1 MKKIFTLLAGVLFA
15 LGAQAQTLLDF
26 EQSQT
31 IGIELSG
38 STTITDVKLKA
49 NTLSTPGIKFDGSY
63 QKDGAM
69 TDKYA
74 VLTTDGGFKAGDVVT
89 IAGAFNNTDDNKQ
102 AAVDLFT
109 LEGTTP
115 TVLFNSGLFINGR
128 TVEDMPTP
136 VTYTLTEDVEK
147 LYIGRNGNTA
157 TFVTTLK
164 VVRGGTETDITEP
177 DPVLPPT
184 AATTWNFSVL
194 SSTDQANLDADTENW
209 KFDEEKSRYTYIPSF
224 TSEQGKANNIVLKAN
239 GAELEILNGLYVGR
253 DGSIEANKFGIDLEK
268 GFNLPGSKY
277 RIIIPNLA
285 KDDEIKIR
293 ITGSADG
300 SRGVTLTGV
309 GTENSVASVDKAV
322 AEGTFTVAA
331 NGNII
336 IETTG
341 GLTVNALSVNAEL
354 PEEVADGISAL
365 KAETVEGNGVIY
377 NLQGQRVDANYRG
390 VIIKNGHKVVIK

>member
-15 LGAQAQTLLDF
+15 LGAQAQTLVDF
-26 EQSQT
+26 EQRQDY
-31 IGIELSG
+31 GIELSG
-38 STTITDVKLKA
+38 STTIANVKLKA

-89 IAGAFNNTDDNKQ
+89 IAGAFNNTDETKE
-102 AAVDLFT
+102 AGIDLFT
-109 LEGTTP
+109 VEGTTP

-136 VTYTLTEDVEK
+136 VTYTLTADVEK

-157 TFVTTLK
+157 TYVTTLK

-184 AATTWNFSVL
+184 EATRWDFTVTSDAAIAAL
-194 SSTDQANLDADTENW
+194 EADANWVYDSEN
-209 KFDEEKSRYTYIPSF
+209 SRYSYDVETPADQLIAI
-224 TSEQGKANNIVLKAN
+224 TAN
-239 GAELEILNGLYVGR
+239 GATLDGFEGIKVGR
-253 DGSIEANKFGIDLEK
+253 SGGKFAAKSIRVDVNNRLQMNASNAMLALE
-268 GFNLPGSKY
+268 
-277 RIIIPNLA
+277 NLA
-285 KDDEIKIR
+285 KDDIVYIEFATASDEERKFDVTNGEGENLTSSNKEDRKVGKI
-293 ITGSADG
+293 TVTNNG
-300 SRGVTLTGV
+300 TLTLTQTKAINIYNLYINP
-309 GTENSVASVDKAV
+309 TEVPEV
-322 AEGTFTVAA
+322 
-331 NGNII
+331 
-336 IETTG
+336 TTG
-341 GLTVNALSVNAEL
+341 ISV
-354 PEEVADGISAL
+354 L

-390 VIIKNGHKVVIK
+390 VVIKNGRKVVNK

>member
-1 MKKIFTLLAGVLFA
+1 MKKIFTLLAMA
-15 LGAQAQTLLDF
+15 LMAMGAQAQTLVDF
-26 EQSQT
+26 EQRQDF
-31 IGIELSG
+31 GIELSG
-38 STTITDVKLKA
+38 STTIDNVKLKA
-49 NTLSTPGIKFDGSY
+49 NTLSTPGIKFANSY
-63 QKDGAM
+63 QSEGVV
-69 TDKYA
+69 TENYA

-89 IAGAFNNTDDNKQ
+89 IAGAYNNSDTKE
-102 AAVDLFT
+102 AAVELFT
-109 LEGTTP
+109 VEGTVA

-128 TVEDMPTP
+128 FVEDMPTP
-136 VTYTLTEDVEK
+136 LTYTLTEDVEK
-147 LYIGRNGNTA
+147 LYIGRNGKTA

-253 DGSIEANKFGIDLEK
+253 DGSIDANKFGIDLEK

-354 PEEVADGISAL
+354 PEEVADGISVL

-390 VIIKNGHKVVIK
+390 VVIKNGHKVVIK

>member
-15 LGAQAQTLLDF
+15 MGAQAQTLVDF
-26 EQSQT
+26 EQRQDF
-31 IGIELSG
+31 GIELSG
-38 STTITDVKLKA
+38 STTIDNVKLKA
-49 NTLSTPGIKFDGSY
+49 NTLSTPGIKFANSY
-63 QKDGAM
+63 QSEGVV
-69 TDKYA
+69 TENYA

-89 IAGAFNNTDDNKQ
+89 IAGAYNNSDTKE
-102 AAVDLFT
+102 AAVELFT
-109 LEGTTP
+109 VEGTVA

-128 TVEDMPTP
+128 FVEDMPTP

-147 LYIGRNGNTA
+147 LYIGRNGKTA

-390 VIIKNGHKVVIK
+390 VVIKNGHKVVNK